1 MALTIT
7 QQPQYLMPAY
17 NKQYITAISNQ
28 IAIADFKYVVTV
40 EVNNSGE
47 IYTENIL
54 QRPDGYLVFDAQ
66 QWVKNYIQHY
76 FNPLL
81 SLASPIEIAVNK
93 TIEVDVTITEFYSGV
108 LQTANKVTISY
119 NAFDGC
125 LNDKAFA
132 TYNANDYMFNQTAG
146 KLFLSKTAT
155 TITPDDRLMLGQ
167 DLFLHFI
174 LNTLGSPTFPNLIN
188 NISIDLRRGASTID
202 NVNIATLPL
211 PTTSYAYVMRLNSTM
226 FTTATPQVGDVIRT
240 SFNSASGNIV
250 RYSITLKDICTKYK
264 DYVLYYLDRD
274 GNILFFHFDKLSR
287 TTYNK
292 KVNSVT
298 LQKDYLNASFNYTS
312 NSWDREVHNIST
324 MIDSSI
330 SLNTD
335 WITETQSTQL
345 NDLFSSPIV
354 YLWDGTEY
362 KPVTITNNS
371 YEEYKLDNESLF
383 NYSVTCSFDTTE
395 TRQRGI

>member
-7 QQPQYLMPAY
+7 QQPQVLTPAY
-17 NKQYITAISNQ
+17 NKQYVTAISNQ

-40 EVNNSGE
+40 EVNTSGQ

-66 QWVKNYIQHY
+66 QWVKNYIQHF
-76 FNPLL
+76 FNPVL
-81 SLASPIEIAVNK
+81 SLASPIQVATNKSVAVK
-93 TIEVDVTITEFYSGV
+93 LIITEFYSGV
-108 LQTANKVTISY
+108 LQTANKVTINY

-125 LNDKAFA
+125 LNDKSFA
-132 TYNANDYMFNQTAG
+132 NYNYNDYLFNQTAG
-146 KLFLSKTAT
+146 KLFLSKTT
-155 TITPDDRLMLGQ
+155 DTITPDNRLMLGQ
-167 DLFLHFI
+167 DFYLHFI
-174 LNTLGSPTFPNLIN
+174 N
-188 NISIDLRRGASTID
+188 STTTPID
-202 NVNIATLPL
+202 NILIQLIRVNTFIGTVTIAAL
-211 PTTSYAYVMRLNSTM
+211 PTSTAYNTFVMRINSAM
-226 FTTATPQVGDVIRT
+226 FTATTPQIGDIISVKFR
-240 SFNSASGNIV
+240 NSSTTIAFVQKTIV
-250 RYSITLKDICTKYK
+250 ELCTKYK

-274 GNILFFHFDKLSR
+274 GNILFFHFEKLSK
-287 TTYNK
+287 TNFNK

-298 LQKDYLNASFNYTS
+298 LQKDFLNASFNYTS
-312 NSWDREVHNIST
+312 NSYDREVHNIST
-324 MIDSSI
+324 MIDSTI
-330 SLNTD
+330 TLNTD

-362 KPVTITNNS
+362 RPVTITNNS

-383 NYSVTCSFDTTE
+383 NYSVTCTFDTME

>member
-1 MALTIT
+1 MAITIT
-7 QQPQYLMPAY
+7 QQPQDLTPAY
-17 NKQYITAISNQ
+17 NNQYITAISNQ

-40 EVNNSGE
+40 EVNTSGQ

-66 QWVKNYIQHY
+66 QWVKNYIEHY
-76 FNPLL
+76 FNPTL
-81 SLASPIEIAVNK
+81 SLATPIEVATNKSVAVK
-93 TIEVDVTITEFYSGV
+93 IIITEFYSGV
-108 LQTANKVTISY
+108 LQTANKLTINY

-132 TYNANDYMFNQTAG
+132 NYSFYDYLFNENVG
-146 KLFLSKTAT
+146 KLFLSKTVN
-155 TITPDDRLMLGQ
+155 TITPDNRLMLGQ

-174 LNTLGSPTFPNLIN
+174 QNTAVPIN
-188 NISIDLRRGASTID
+188 NIIINLQRGSVIIDTVTIASM
-202 NVNIATLPL
+202 
-211 PTTSYAYVMRLNSTM
+211 PTSTAYNTFVMRLNSTM
-226 FTTATPQVGDVIRT
+226 FTTATPQVGDFIKIAFRNAANTVILL
-240 SFNSASGNIV
+240 
-250 RYSITLKDICTKYK
+250 YSITLKELCTKYK

-274 GNILFFHFDKLSR
+274 GNILFFHFEKLSKINF
-287 TTYNK
+287 NK

-298 LQKDYLNASFNYTS
+298 LQKNKLNIAFQYKS

-324 MIDSSI
+324 IIDSTI

-335 WITETQSTQL
+335 WITEAQSTQL

-362 KPVTITNNS
+362 RPVTITTNS

-383 NYSVTCSFDTTE
+383 NYNVTCSFDTTE

>member
-7 QQPQYLMPAY
+7 QQPEILTPAY
-17 NKQYITAISNQ
+17 NKQYVTAISNQ

-40 EVNNSGE
+40 EVNTSGQ

-66 QWVKNYIQHY
+66 QWVKNYIQHF
-76 FNPLL
+76 FNPVL
-81 SLASPIEIAVNK
+81 SLASPIQVATNKSVAVK
-93 TIEVDVTITEFYSGV
+93 LIITEFYSGV
-108 LQTANKVTISY
+108 LQTANKVTINY
-119 NAFDGC
+119 YAFDGC

-132 TYNANDYMFNQTAG
+132 AYNYNDYLFNATSG
-146 KLFLSKTAT
+146 KLFLSKDIT
-155 TITPDDRLMLGQ
+155 TITPDNRLMLGQ
-167 DLFLHFI
+167 DFYLHFI
-174 LNTLGSPTFPNLIN
+174 QNTAVPIT
-188 NISIDLRRGASTID
+188 NISVDLRRGASTID
-202 NVNIATLPL
+202 NVNIASM
-211 PTTSYAYVMRLNSTM
+211 PTSTAYNTFVMRLNSTM

-240 SFNSASGNIV
+240 SFNSAAGNIV
-250 RYSITLKDICTKYK
+250 RYSITLKELCTKYK

-274 GNILFFHFDKLSR
+274 GNILFFHFEKLSK
-287 TTYNK
+287 TNFNK

-324 MIDSSI
+324 MIDSTI
-330 SLNTD
+330 TLNTD

-362 KPVTITNNS
+362 RPVTITNNS

-383 NYSVTCSFDTTE
+383 NYNVTCSFDTME

>member
-40 EVNNSGE
+40 EVNTSGQ

-66 QWVKNYIQHY
+66 QWVKNYIQHF
-76 FNPLL
+76 FNPTL
-81 SLASPIEIAVNK
+81 SLATPIQVATNKSVAVK
-93 TIEVDVTITEFYSGV
+93 LIITEFYSGV
-108 LQTANKVTISY
+108 LQTANKVTINY
-119 NAFDGC
+119 YAFDGC
-125 LNDKAFA
+125 LNDKSFA
-132 TYNANDYMFNQTAG
+132 NYDYADYLFNGTSG
-146 KLFLSKTAT
+146 KYFLSKDTT
-155 TITPDDRLMLGQ
+155 TITPDNRLMLGQ
-167 DLFLHFI
+167 DIFLHFI
-174 LNTLGSPTFPNLIN
+174 QSTAVPIT
-188 NISIDLRRGASTID
+188 NISVDLRRGASTID
-202 NVNIATLPL
+202 NVNIAAM
-211 PTTSYAYVMRLNSTM
+211 PTSTAYNTFVMRLNSTM

-240 SFNSASGNIV
+240 SFNSAAGNIV
-250 RYSITLKDICTKYK
+250 RYSITLKELCTKYK

-274 GNILFFHFDKLSR
+274 GNILFFHFEKLSR
-287 TTYNK
+287 NNYNK

-298 LQKDYLNASFNYTS
+298 LQKDYLNASFDYTS

-324 MIDSSI
+324 AIDSTI
-330 SLNTD
+330 TLNTD

-345 NDLFSSPIV
+345 NDLWSSPIV
-354 YLWDGTEY
+354 YLWDGTDY
-362 KPVTITNNS
+362 KPVTITNNA

-383 NYSVTCSFDTTE
+383 NYSVTCAFDIME

>member
-1 MALTIT
+1 MALTLK

-28 IAIADFKYVVTV
+28 IAIADFKYIVTV
-40 EVNNSGE
+40 QVNGSGE

-54 QRPDGYLVFDAQ
+54 QRPDGYLVFNAE

-81 SLASPIEIAVNK
+81 SLATPIEVATNK
-93 TIEVDVTITEFYSGV
+93 IVRVDILIKEYYSGTIH
-108 LQTANKVTISY
+108 TADQERVRYT
-119 NAFDGC
+119 AFDGC
-125 LNDKAFA
+125 LNEKAFA
-132 TYNANDYMFNQTAG
+132 NYNADDYIFNETVG
-146 KLFLSKTAT
+146 KLFLSKDTT
-155 TITPDDRLMLGQ
+155 TITPDNRLMLGQ
-167 DLFLHFI
+167 DLFLHFFNNPFTVPI
-174 LNTLGSPTFPNLIN
+174 D

-202 NVNIATLPL
+202 NVNI
-211 PTTSYAYVMRLNSTM
+211 TSLAFGGFDLLVMRLNSTM
-226 FTTATPQVGDVIRT
+226 FTTTTPQIGDVIRT
-240 SFNSASGNIV
+240 SFNSAVGNIV
-250 RYSITLKDICTKYK
+250 RYSITLKELCTKYK

-274 GNILFFHFDKLSR
+274 GNILFFHFEKLSR
-287 TTYNK
+287 NNYNK

-298 LQKDYLNASFNYTS
+298 LQKDYLNASFDYTS

-324 MIDSSI
+324 MIDSTI
-330 SLNTD
+330 TLNTD

-345 NDLFSSPIV
+345 NDLWSSPIV
-354 YLWDGTEY
+354 YLWDGTDY

-383 NYSVTCSFDTTE
+383 NYSVTCAFDTNE

>member
-1 MALTIT
+1 MALTLK
-7 QQPQYLMPAY
+7 QVPQDIMPAY

-28 IAIADFKYVVTV
+28 IAIADFKYIVTV
-40 EVNNSGE
+40 EVNGSGQ

-54 QRPDGYLVFDAQ
+54 QRPDGYLVFNAE

-76 FNPLL
+76 FNPTL
-81 SLASPIEIAVNK
+81 SLA
-93 TIEVDVTITEFYSGV
+93 TLIEVATNKLVSVDICIKEYYSGTIH
-108 LQTANKVTISY
+108 TADQERIRYS
-119 NAFDGC
+119 AFDGC
-125 LNDKAFA
+125 LNDKSFA
-132 TYNANDYMFNQTAG
+132 NYDYADYLFNGTSG
-146 KLFLSKTAT
+146 KYFLSKDTT
-155 TITPDDRLMLGQ
+155 TITPDNRLMLAQ
-167 DLFLHFI
+167 DFYLHFI
-174 LNTLGSPTFPNLIN
+174 QNTTTAIT
-188 NISIDLRRGASTID
+188 NISVDLRRGASTID
-202 NVNIATLPL
+202 NVNIAALPSAGTLSL
-211 PTTSYAYVMRLNSTM
+211 YVMRLNSTM

-240 SFNSASGNIV
+240 SFNSAAGNIV
-250 RYSITLKDICTKYK
+250 RYSITLKELCTKYK

-274 GNILFFHFDKLSR
+274 GNILFFHFEKLSK
-287 TTYNK
+287 TNFNK

-324 MIDSSI
+324 MIDSTI

-362 KPVTITNNS
+362 RPVTITTNS

-383 NYSVTCSFDTTE
+383 NYNVTCTFDTME

>member
-1 MALTIT
+1 MALTLR
-7 QQPQYLMPAY
+7 QVPQDIMPAY

-28 IAIADFKYVVTV
+28 IAIADFKYIVTV
-40 EVNNSGE
+40 EVNGSGQ

-54 QRPDGYLVFDAQ
+54 QRPDGYLVFNAE

-76 FNPLL
+76 FNPTL
-81 SLASPIEIAVNK
+81 SLATPIEIATNK
-93 TIEVDVTITEFYSGV
+93 LVSVDIFIKEYYSGTIH
-108 LQTANKVTISY
+108 TADQERVRYS
-119 NAFDGC
+119 AFDGC

-132 TYNANDYMFNQTAG
+132 VYNSDDYLFNETVG
-146 KLFLSKTAT
+146 KYFLSKDTT
-155 TITPDDRLMLGQ
+155 TITPDNRLMLGQ

-174 LNTLGSPTFPNLIN
+174 QNTATVPVD
-188 NISIDLRRGASTID
+188 NISIDLRRGASTIST
-202 NVNIATLPL
+202 VNIAALPSAGTLSL
-211 PTTSYAYVMRLNSTM
+211 YVMRLNSTM

-240 SFNSASGNIV
+240 SFNNTSSFIL
-250 RYSITLKDICTKYK
+250 RYSITLKELCTKYK

-274 GNILFFHFDKLSR
+274 GNILFFHFEKLSK
-287 TTYNK
+287 TNFNK
-292 KVNSVT
+292 KVNAVT

-324 MIDSSI
+324 MIDSTI

-335 WITETQSTQL
+335 WITETQSTKL

-362 KPVTITNNS
+362 RPVTITTNS

-383 NYSVTCSFDTTE
+383 NYNVTCSFDTTE

>member
-1 MALTIT
+1 MALTLR
-7 QQPQYLMPAY
+7 QVPQDIMPAY

-28 IAIADFKYVVTV
+28 IAIADFKYIVTV
-40 EVNNSGE
+40 EVNGSGQ

-54 QRPDGYLVFDAQ
+54 QRPDGYLVFNAE
-66 QWVKNYIQHY
+66 QWVKNYIQHF
-76 FNPLL
+76 FNPVL
-81 SLASPIEIAVNK
+81 SLATPIEVATNK
-93 TIEVDVTITEFYSGV
+93 LVSVDIFIKEYYSGTIH
-108 LQTANKVTISY
+108 TADQERIRYS
-119 NAFDGC
+119 AFDGC

-132 TYNANDYMFNQTAG
+132 DYDFADYVFNGTSG
-146 KLFLSKTAT
+146 KYFLSKDTT
-155 TITPDDRLMLGQ
+155 TITPDTRLMLGQ
-167 DLFLHFI
+167 DLFIHFI
-174 LNTLGSPTFPNLIN
+174 QNPTTLVD
-188 NISIDLRRGASTID
+188 NISVDLRRGASTIS
-202 NVNIATLPL
+202 NVNIAALPNAGNL
-211 PTTSYAYVMRLNSTM
+211 HLYAMRLNSTM

-240 SFNSASGNIV
+240 SFNSAAGNIV
-250 RYSITLKDICTKYK
+250 RYSITLKELCTKYK

-324 MIDSSI
+324 MIDSTI

-362 KPVTITNNS
+362 RPVTITNNS

-383 NYSVTCSFDTTE
+383 NYNVTCTFDTTE

>member
-1 MALTIT
+1 MALTLK
-7 QQPQYLMPAY
+7 QVPQDIMPAY

-28 IAIADFKYVVTV
+28 IAIADFKYIVTV
-40 EVNNSGE
+40 EVNGSGQ

-76 FNPLL
+76 FNPVL
-81 SLASPIEIAVNK
+81 SLATPIEIATDKLVN
-93 TIEVDVTITEFYSGV
+93 VDIYIKEYYSGTIH
-108 LQTANKVTISY
+108 TADQERVRY
-119 NAFDGC
+119 AAFDGC

-132 TYNANDYMFNQTAG
+132 NYDYADYLFNGTSG
-146 KLFLSKTAT
+146 KYFLSKDIT
-155 TITPDDRLMLGQ
+155 TITPDTRLMLGQ
-167 DLFLHFI
+167 DLFIHFI
-174 LNTLGSPTFPNLIN
+174 QNLTTAID
-188 NISIDLRRGASTID
+188 NISVDLRRGASTIS
-202 NVNIATLPL
+202 NVNIAALPSAGNL
-211 PTTSYAYVMRLNSTM
+211 HLYVMRLNSTM

-240 SFNSASGNIV
+240 SFNSSAGNIV
-250 RYSITLKDICTKYK
+250 RYSITLKELCTKYK

-274 GNILFFHFDKLSR
+274 GNILFFHFEKLSR
-287 TTYNK
+287 TNFNK

-324 MIDSSI
+324 MIDSTI

-362 KPVTITNNS
+362 RPVTITTNS

-383 NYSVTCSFDTTE
+383 NYSVTCTFDTTE